1 MGGCCMEK
9 MGEYFAKHSTCNAL
23 THLSM
28 GLGIAW
34 LVSLAW
40 YCSIVAL
47 VLGIAFLV
55 GGIAGHIYAR
65 FAKQ

>member
-1 MGGCCMEK
+1 MEK
-9 MGEYFAKHSTCNAL
+9 LNKYFAEHPRFNSLIHICI
-23 THLSM
+23 

-40 YCSIVAL
+40 HCSIVAL
-47 VLGIAFLV
+47 VLGIVFLV
-55 GGIAGHIYAR
+55 AGIAGHIYPQ

>member
-1 MGGCCMEK
+1 MGK
-9 MGEYFAKHSTCNAL
+9 MDEYFAKHSICNAL
-23 THLSM
+23 PHLST

-40 YCSIVAL
+40 YCSTVAL
-47 VLGIAFLV
+47 VLGIVFLV
-55 GGIAGHIYAR
+55 AGIAGHIYAQ

>member
-1 MGGCCMEK
+1 MGK
-9 MGEYFAKHSTCNAL
+9 IDEYFAKHTSFNAL

-40 YCSIVAL
+40 HYSTVAL
-47 VLGIAFLV
+47 VLGIVFLV
-55 GGIAGHIYAR
+55 AGIAGHIYAHL
-65 FAKQ
+65 AKQ